1 MLCLLSPLRCKVYLA
16 KGAFLSFT
24 WSSDSHFSFAPIQFE
39 SGLLDIV
46 SKVKLGS
53 PLEFDTF
60 MSAVID
66 GASFKRIK
74 NCLDFAKNDSSHKI
88 IFGGNATFEKGFF
101 VEPTIIVTTDPYS
114 KLLTNEIFGPVLTV
128 FVYDDNKIDHT
139 MELIDKSTPYG
150 LTGAIFATD
159 KYAPPSVLS

>member
-1 MLCLLSPLRCKVYLA
+1 M
-16 KGAFLSFT
+16 
-24 WSSDSHFSFAPIQFE
+24 
-39 SGLLDIV
+39 DIT
-46 SKVKLGS
+46 SKLKLGS

-74 NCLDFAKNDSSHKI
+74 TCLDFAKNDDAHKI
-88 IFGGNATFEKGFF
+88 LIGGNATFEKGFF
-101 VEPTIIVTTDPYS
+101 VEPTIIATTDPYS

-128 FVYDDNKIDHT
+128 FVYDDNKIEQT

-150 LTGAIFATD
+150 LTGAIFADD
-159 KYAPPSVLS
+159 K